1 MNINEV
7 SNKLMFFCKLNDEEK
22 TNTYNNIPLIK
33 KMLMDKYVKGKE
45 EYDFYLNIIPHFHP
59 NIKSIAKNKV
69 DIDSLSNKLLNK
81 HINGINAKDLDY
93 IWLFYFIT
101 NDSKYANKV
110 KDISLNSNN
119 NVTKMAAVWSYDDII
134 NNKNI

>member
-33 KMLMDKYVKGKE
+33 QMLMDKYVKGKE
-45 EYDFYLNIIPHFHP
+45 EYDFYLNIIPHFYP
-59 NIKSIAKNKV
+59 NIKSITKNKV
-69 DIDSLSNKLLNK
+69 DIDSLSDKLLNK

-93 IWLFYFIT
+93 LWLFYFIT
-101 NDSKYANKV
+101 NDSKYSNKV

-119 NVTKMAAVWSYDDII
+119 NVTKMAAAWSYDDII
-134 NNKNI
+134 NNRNI